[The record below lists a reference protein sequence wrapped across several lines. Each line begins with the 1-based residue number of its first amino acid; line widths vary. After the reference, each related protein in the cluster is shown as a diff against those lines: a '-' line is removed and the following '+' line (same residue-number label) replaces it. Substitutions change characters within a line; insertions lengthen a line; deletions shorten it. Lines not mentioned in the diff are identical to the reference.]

1 MTLAELYA
9 LVPDVD
15 CIPGCTD
22 CCGVIPL
29 PLRVEREAFGLHAL
43 EKTGSTPFSAQV
55 PCPNSS
61 VDEGCKIHDK
71 RPFMCR
77 LFGTVSGTHP
87 RAVGAI
93 SQMCCPHGRQPKKPI
108 SPERAK
114 QLTIWYFELAKKER
128 H

>member
-1 MTLAELYA
+1 VTLAELYA
-9 LVPDVD
+9 LIPAVD

-29 PLRVEREAFGLHAL
+29 PLREERAAFGNVPLSNFN
-43 EKTGSTPFSAQV
+43 GTPFSAYQH
-55 PCPNSS
+55 CPNA
-61 VDEGCKIHDK
+61 DEGCKIHDK

-77 LFGTVSGTHP
+77 LFGTVSRDHP
-87 RAVGAI
+87 RAVGQAAG
-93 SQMCCPHGRQPKKPI
+93 MCCPHGRQPKKPL